1 MVVTVGKVGYTSMVF
16 VSSITGS
23 PFAMAS
29 FDMVLILVER
39 KVGFDLDTD

>member
-1 MVVTVGKVGYTSMVF
+1 VGKVSYTLTVF
-16 VSSITGS
+16 VSSTTGS

-29 FDMVLILVER
+29 FDMELILVER